1 MGYLIVEMQTEP
13 GHCYLANFFGV
24 EHQVVHA
31 ADGAEAGRCHTH
43 THTSVLDDFEVIDF
57 ARSAFFRHSGGSRPN
72 RLWSGLEARLVACS
86 CEAYT
91 TWAATAKL
99 VIPSLADLA
108 KRVELRETRCSK
120 RRRREAVPQELS

>member
-1 MGYLIVEMQTEP
+1 MQTEP

-31 ADGAEAGRCHTH
+31 ADGAEAGRGH
-43 THTSVLDDFEVIDF
+43 THTSVLDDFEVIYF
-57 ARSAFFRHSGGSRPN
+57 ARSAFFRYSGGSRPS
-72 RLWSGLEARLVACS
+72 RLWSGLEARLMACS

-99 VIPSLADLA
+99 AIPSLADLA